1 MSRVRKSLLDN
12 GIKVITEEMADVE
25 SATIGVW
32 VKTGS
37 RNETARVGG
46 ISHFI
51 EHMLFKGTSTRNALD
66 IAREIESVGGVLN
79 AFTGREYTCFYAKV
93 LSKDLPIAADL
104 LSDMFINSLF
114 NSEELER
121 EKGVVL
127 QEIKMVED
135 TPDDII
141 HDIFSET
148 FWKDAPMGRS
158 VLGTKASVK
167 ALKRTDIKTYMRARY
182 NPASVFITVAGGL
195 KHASIVKRLDD
206 SFGAIKARGG
216 WKLPKSPKTSTGVN
230 IVKKDLEQVHICLG
244 VETGAQS
251 DPERYQLYLLSMI
264 LGGGMSS
271 RLFQEI
277 REKRGLAYS
286 VYSYLNLCFDTGS
299 LVVYAGSSAE
309 SFKEVLDLTL
319 KEFEGIKTLTEAELS
334 DAKNHLKGSMVLGLE
349 ATDSRMIKMAKN
361 EIYFGRTIKTEEMM
375 KAIDRVKVSDIKSI
389 AAKLLRPE
397 RTTLAAIGNVKKSDL
412 PKQLRAKR

>member
-1 MSRVRKSLLDN
+1 MSRVRKSLLGN
-12 GIKVITEEMADVE
+12 GVKVITEEMADVE

-37 RNETARVGG
+37 RNETARIGG

-51 EHMLFKGTSTRNALD
+51 EHMLFKGTATRNALD

-104 LSDMFINSLF
+104 LSDMVMNSVF
-114 NSEELER
+114 NTEEMER

-135 TPDDII
+135 TPDDIV
-141 HDIFSET
+141 HDIYSET
-148 FWKDAPMGRS
+148 FWKDSSMGRS
-158 VLGTKASVK
+158 VLGTRSSVK
-167 ALKRTDIKTYMRARY
+167 ALKRTDIKSYMRSRY

-195 KHASIVKRLDD
+195 KHAALVKRLED
-206 SFGAIKARGG
+206 SFGTLKERGE
-216 WKLPKSPKTSTGVN
+216 WKTPKRPSTSTGVK
-230 IVKKDLEQVHICLG
+230 IVKKDLEQVHLCLG
-244 VETGAQS
+244 VETGPQS
-251 DPERYQLYLLSMI
+251 DPGRYQLYLLNMI

-309 SFKEVLDLTL
+309 SFKEVLELTL
-319 KEFEGIKTLTEAELS
+319 NEFQGLSTLTEAELD
-334 DAKNHLKGSMVLGLE
+334 DAKNHLKGSMILGLE

-361 EIYFGRTIKTEEMM
+361 EIYFGRPVKVQEMM
-375 KAIDRVKVSDIKSI
+375 KAIDRVKVSDIKS
-389 AAKLLRPE
+389 AAERLLRPE

-412 PKQLRAKR
+412 PKQLRGGR